1 MVMIRPWSG
10 LDHGR
15 DQIMDEIQR
24 RSRFD
29 HGRDLE
35 VEWKWNGKGM
45 EGKWIRNGL
54 ETD

>member
-1 MVMIRPWSG
+1 MV
-10 LDHGR
+10 
-15 DQIMDEIQR
+15 ETQR

-45 EGKWIRNGL
+45 EGKWIRKGIG
-54 ETD
+54 TDQNELKMKCK